1 MKFIYYLFKSINKIC
16 YKIFILPFR
25 KAALRKKGKK
35 VSIGSGG
42 EFHFYNIEV
51 GNNVA
56 IGKDCVFLCSR
67 AKVVIGDN
75 VMFGPRV
82 TIVTGDHRIDIKDK
96 PMINVTDSEKL
107 PENDLPVI
115 FEGDN
120 WVGTGAIILKGVTIG
135 NGAVIAAGSL
145 VIKDVPPFAIVGG
158 VPAKIIRYRF
168 DEQKNDEKV

>member
-1 MKFIYYLFKSINKIC
+1 MC
-16 YKIFILPFR
+16 
-25 KAALRKKGKK
+25 
-35 VSIGSGG
+35 
-42 EFHFYNIEV
+42 
-51 GNNVA
+51 
-56 IGKDCVFLCSR
+56 FLCSR

-145 VIKDVPPFAIVGG
+145 IIKDVPPFAIVGG

-168 DEQKNDEKV
+168 DEHKKNDEKV